1 MLTRRA
7 ALLGGLAAVSACGAA
22 PETSS
27 PPEIIAARQFAGPGP
42 RVLTLY
48 TMRNIRSGGGEH
60 SSLLI
65 DAPSQRI
72 LFDPAGSFRH
82 SYVAERNDVL
92 FGMTPEVEAYY
103 VSYHARETYYVL
115 AQTVPVSDAVA
126 ERAAQLAL
134 SNGPVRQSF
143 CASATSRLLR
153 QLPGFEAIPQTMFPN
168 TLADAFGRLPGVT
181 SREWRETDPDNK
193 ALALAE
199 IEMQMR

>member
-1 MLTRRA
+1 MLTRRM
-7 ALLGGLAAVSACGAA
+7 ALLGGAAALAGCGGA

-27 PPEIIAARQFAGPGP
+27 PPQMIADRQYAGPGP
-42 RVLTLY
+42 RVLTLF
-48 TMRNIRSGGGEH
+48 TMRRISSGSGEH

-82 SYVAERNDVL
+82 STIAERNDVI
-92 FGMTPEVEAYY
+92 FGVTPEVEDYY

-115 AQTVPVSDAVA
+115 AQTVRVTDAVA

-134 SNGPVRQSF
+134 SNGPVARSF

-153 QLPGFEAIPQTMFPN
+153 QLPGFESVPQTLFPN
-168 TLADAFGRLPGVT
+168 TLARGFGRLPGVT
-181 SREWRETDPDNK
+181 EREWYEDDPDNK

-199 IEMQMR
+199 IDMQLR